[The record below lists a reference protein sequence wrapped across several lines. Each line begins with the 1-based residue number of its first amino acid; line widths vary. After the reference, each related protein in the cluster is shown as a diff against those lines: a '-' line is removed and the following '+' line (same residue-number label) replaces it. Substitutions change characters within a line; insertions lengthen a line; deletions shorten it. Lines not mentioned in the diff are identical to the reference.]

1 MGDVAVVV
9 PTAAVLIIITTL
21 TAAAPLSFNFTDQ
34 ICSDAAVKLY
44 GYASCA
50 GPAIQLT
57 PFDFW
62 ATGQARH
69 PRPMH
74 LWDRSTGQ
82 LANFTTDFTFAID
95 NNNGSWKCD
104 GLAFFLAPHDY
115 VTPAHADS
123 GRLGLV
129 HGNFTYN
136 STAVGPSGAFVAVE
150 FDTYNDAWDTWH
162 DGLSHVGINV
172 DSMQSV
178 ASKRWRSHVD
188 GRTTTWVRVSY
199 EAKKKKLCVVYNT
212 TTVEEETL
220 CYGVD
225 LRDYLPEWVVL
236 GFSASTAFRY
246 QSHTIKSWSFS
257 SDLDGNYQDYIT
269 STTTTTAGIIMRL
282 ILLVVGIV
290 LIGSAAL
297 AWWMVP
303 ARVFSRRIY
312 VFAVKNKEREEEEN
326 GWKEDDEEFSSGI
339 PLLRR
344 RRLDRS
350 KRHSIDEGAKSVP
363 LAELKRATKD
373 FSEFL
378 GRGGFG
384 MVYKGQLASGQLIA
398 AKKVPLDGAAM
409 EGFMAELVII
419 TQLRHEN
426 LVRLLG
432 WSNNLDESCYYL
444 IYEYMENL
452 SLDLH
457 LYGDGNGRFTM
468 GSVTLD
474 WEKRYRIVKGLAN
487 ALSYLQAGG
496 DGKSVLHGDVKSSNV
511 LLDFQFN
518 AKLGDFGMAR
528 VVDQDMRSHA
538 EHGGTPAYMA
548 PERADQRRAAL
559 ESDTYSFGVVALEV
573 ASGRRA
579 VVLKEHIVRWVWEI
593 YGRGNVF
600 EAVDPRLEGEF
611 DRDEM
616 QRLLMVGLHC
626 AHPNRI
632 RRLSIQDALRVLSD
646 MKLPLR
652 NFNLPLQY
660 PPTRDDPPV
669 PLLVPQI
676 LEDDSL

>member
-1 MGDVAVVV
+1 MGDVAVAVAVVV
-9 PTAAVLIIITTL
+9 PTAVVLIIITIITTL
-21 TAAAPLSFNFTDQ
+21 TAAAAPLSFNFTDQ

-50 GPAIQLT
+50 GPAVQLT
-57 PFDFW
+57 PFEYW

-136 STAVGPSGAFVAVE
+136 STAAGPSGAFLAVE

-162 DGLSHVGINV
+162 DGLSHVGIDV

-236 GFSASTAFRY
+236 GFSASTA
-246 QSHTIKSWSFS
+246 
-257 SDLDGNYQDYIT
+257 
-269 STTTTTAGIIMRL
+269 
-282 ILLVVGIV
+282 V
-290 LIGSAAL
+290 AAL

-312 VFAVKNKEREEEEN
+312 VFAVKKKEREEEN
-326 GWKEDDEEFSSGI
+326 GWKEEDEEFSGI

-344 RRLDRS
+344 RLDRS
-350 KRHSIDEGAKSVP
+350 KHSIDEGAKSVP
-363 LAELKRATKD
+363 LAELKRATKN
-373 FSEFL
+373 FSEL
-378 GRGGFG
+378 IGRGGFG

-398 AKKVPLDGAAM
+398 AKKVPLDGAAI

-419 TQLRHEN
+419 TQLRHKN

-432 WSNNLDESCYYL
+432 WSNNLEESCYYL
-444 IYEYMENL
+444 IYEYMENR

-457 LYGDGNGRFTM
+457 LYGDGNGQFTM
-468 GSVTLD
+468 GSVKLD

-511 LLDFQFN
+511 LLDSEFN
-518 AKLGDFGMAR
+518 TKLGDFGLAR

-626 AHPNRI
+626 AHPNRT

-646 MKLPLR
+646 TKLPLR
-652 NFNLPLQY
+652 NFNLPL
-660 PPTRDDPPV
+660 
-669 PLLVPQI
+669 
-676 LEDDSL
+676 